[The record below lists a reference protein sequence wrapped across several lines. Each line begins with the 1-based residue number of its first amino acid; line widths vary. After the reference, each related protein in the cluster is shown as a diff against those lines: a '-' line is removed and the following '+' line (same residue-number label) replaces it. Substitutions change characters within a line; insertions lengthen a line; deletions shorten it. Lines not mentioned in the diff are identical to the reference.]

1 MNAEGPNVQRRLAAV
16 LAADVVGY
24 SRLMEVDEAGTLA
37 RLKTVRLELIDPAI
51 TKCKGRIIKT
61 TGDGLLVEFQ
71 SVTEALRCAVDFQE
85 RMARRNRDMAASR
98 ALLYRIG
105 INLGDVIVEDNDI
118 FGDGVNVAARLE
130 GLAEPGG
137 ICISAAVRDQV
148 ADRLPVGFQDLGEQH
163 VKNISRPI
171 RVYKV
176 VLNGQANEPAGVAVA
191 QAAPQVSVRKSS
203 IAVLP
208 FVNMSGDP
216 EQEFFADGLTEDI
229 ITELS
234 RFRQLLVISRNA
246 VFVHK
251 GKPIKPQQV
260 AREFGVDYVV
270 EGSVRKA
277 ADRVR
282 VTVQLIDGETETHLW
297 AERYDRKLEDIFAI
311 QDEVT
316 SSIAATLFGRVEAAR
331 HDRVQRKPTD
341 SMAAYEYVLT
351 GKVLHHWSN
360 PESNVQAIGMLN
372 RAIEL
377 DPNYAHAHAW
387 KACVTGQAWLHGWSE
402 DPAASLRVIAEEL
415 QIALS
420 LDDND
425 ADVHRILAAL
435 NVNFNEHD
443 KAAYHQSRALEL
455 NPNSD
460 LIVVQ
465 QGELLTWLGRPTE
478 GIEWIRRAMR
488 LNPYHP
494 ERFWSHLGRAQYTGR
509 CYADA
514 IGSYSRLTKPDQSH
528 HAFLAAA
535 SAQLGNWVSASAH
548 AREVLA
554 RQREFHRRRVPQ
566 DAALSATVRHRT
578 RARGFVEGGA
588 AGLAADR
595 HDLPRGASPLRATA
609 GRAGFLHATGKHTHR
624 AAHAAPARAD
634 NLASACYDLSQG

>member
-1 MNAEGPNVQRRLAAV
+1 MEERSVERRLAAV

-51 TKCKGRIIKT
+51 AKCKGRIIKT
-61 TGDGLLVEFQ
+61 TGDGMLVEFQ
-71 SVTEALRCAVDFQE
+71 SVTEALRCAVDFQQ
-85 RMARRNRDMAASR
+85 RMARRNRDMPASR
-98 ALLYRIG
+98 TLVYRIG
-105 INLGDVIVEDNDI
+105 INLGDVIVEESDI

-130 GLAEPGG
+130 SIADPGG

-148 ADRLPVGFQDLGEQH
+148 GDRLDVGYEDLGEQH
-163 VKNISRPI
+163 VKNIHRAI
-171 RVYKV
+171 RVFRV
-176 VLNGQANEPAGVAVA
+176 LLNGQSSEASNGVSGG
-191 QAAPQVSVRKSS
+191 QAAPQVSARKPS

-208 FVNMSGDP
+208 FVNMSGDS

-234 RFRQLLVISRNA
+234 RFRELLVISRNA

-251 GKPIKPQQV
+251 NKPVKAQEI
-260 AREFGVDYVV
+260 AREFGVDYVA

-282 VTVQLIDGETETHLW
+282 VTVQLIDGETETHIW

-316 SSIAATLFGRVEAAR
+316 SAIAATLFGRVEAAR
-331 HDRVQRKPTD
+331 HDRVQRKRTD
-341 SMAAYEYVLT
+341 NMAAYEYVLT

-360 PESNVQAIGMLN
+360 REANAEALRMLN

-387 KACVTGQAWLHGWSE
+387 KACVTGQAWLHKWCE
-402 DPAASLRVIAEEL
+402 NPDASVQLISDEL
-415 QIALS
+415 QTALS

-435 NVNFNEHD
+435 KLNFNEYD
-443 KAAYHQSRALEL
+443 KAIYHQERALSL

-465 QGELLTWLGRPTE
+465 QGELLTWLGRPAE
-478 GIEWIRRAMR
+478 GIEWVRRAMR

-494 ERFWSHLGRAQYTGR
+494 ERFWSHLGRAQYTAR
-509 CYADA
+509 IYTDA
-514 IGSYSRLTKPDQSH
+514 IQSFSKLTAPDHTH
-528 HAFLAAA
+528 HAFLAAS
-535 SAQLGNWVSASAH
+535 SAQLGNRTAAAAH
-548 AREVLA
+548 AREVL
-554 RQREFHRRRVPQ
+554 QREPTFTIQSYLGTLHFQQPSDNEHLR
-566 DAALSATVRHRT
+566 
-578 RARGFVEGGA
+578 EGLVK
-588 AGLAADR
+588 AGL
-595 HDLPRGASPLRATA
+595 PS
-609 GRAGFLHATGKHTHR
+609 
-624 AAHAAPARAD
+624 
-634 NLASACYDLSQG
+634 